1 VAWLIALAAGGAAA
15 YAYLKFF
22 PSRLGKPVH
31 AFARAIR
38 SLVQNKFYVDEI
50 YDSLFVKPVKFISFI
65 LFKVVDSLLIDTVGV
80 RGTAWVTARVGS
92 LLRYGQTG
100 DAQVYAGVMAL
111 AVLAGVG
118 YVFITFVQV
127 LK

>member
-1 VAWLIALAAGGAAA
+1 
-15 YAYLKFF
+15 
-22 PSRLGKPVH
+22 
-31 AFARAIR
+31 
-38 SLVQNKFYVDEI
+38 
-50 YDSLFVKPVKFISFI
+50 VKPVKFISFI